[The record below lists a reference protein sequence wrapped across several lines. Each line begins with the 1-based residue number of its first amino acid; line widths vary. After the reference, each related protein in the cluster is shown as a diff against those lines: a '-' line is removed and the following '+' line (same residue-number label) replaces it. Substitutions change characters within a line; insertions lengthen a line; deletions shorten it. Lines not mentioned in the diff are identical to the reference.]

1 MRWTFVDPCGLDI
14 VPKLPANGRVSHTF
28 NKLQSGSYGLAQPPR
43 SQPVH
48 HPHGPASRSE
58 PLKPLSFPVCGHLPA
73 GATQLHALFKPAM
86 AGNAA
91 VSITS
96 EDQ

>member
-28 NKLQSGSYGLAQPPR
+28 NKLQSGSYGLTQPSR
-43 SQPVH
+43 SQVIH

-58 PLKPLSFPVCGHLPA
+58 SLKPLSFPARRHLLA
-73 GATQLHALFKPAM
+73 GAIRLRAFFKPAL
-86 AGNAA
+86 AENAA
-91 VSITS
+91 VSTTS